1 MHFLTLKGFSSDYLQ
16 KIIDKSI
23 RIKKLFKENPGEYK
37 SRYGKILEGRT
48 LLMLF
53 EKPSLRTR
61 LSFETGM
68 TQFGGHAIFYD
79 ISTSPLGKKEIMS
92 DTSIVASK
100 YVDIIMARLFEHSD
114 IEEMAKYSTVP
125 VINALTNFSHPC
137 QVMGDFMT
145 IIEKRGHL
153 KGLKLAYVG
162 DSNNNMTHSL
172 MSGCSIMGIDI
183 SVGCPKGK
191 EFEPQPQVV
200 ESTKNKAKETS
211 VKFVITH
218 DASEAVKDADI
229 VYTDSW
235 MSYHID
241 PSEEKKRVQIF
252 MPYQVNSKLMSQAKP
267 DAMFMNCL
275 PAMRGYEQTADV
287 IDGPQSI
294 VFDEAENRLHVQK
307 GIILELLNLD

>member
-1 MHFLTLKGFSSDYLQ
+1 MHFLTLQGFSADYLQ

-23 RIKKLFKENPGEYK
+23 RIKKLFKENPAEYK
-37 SRYGKILEGRT
+37 SRYGKILKGRT
-48 LLMLF
+48 LLMFF

-92 DTSIVASK
+92 DTSIVASR
-100 YVDIIMARLFEHSD
+100 YVDIIMARLFKHSD

-172 MSGCSIMGIDI
+172 MSGCSIMGMDI
-183 SVGCPKGK
+183 SVGCPKGE

-200 ESTKNKAKETS
+200 ESTKNNAKETGI
-211 VKFVITH
+211 KFVLTH

-241 PSEEKKRVQIF
+241 KSQEKTRVEIF

-294 VFDEAENRLHVQK
+294 VFDEAENRLHIQK

>member
-1 MHFLTLKGFSSDYLQ
+1 MHFLTLKDFSADYLQ

-23 RIKKLFKENPGEYK
+23 RIKKLLKENPEEYK
-37 SRYGKILEGRT
+37 SRYGKILDGKT

-92 DTSIVASK
+92 DTSIVASRF
-100 YVDIIMARLFEHSD
+100 VDIIMARLFKHSD
-114 IEEMAKYSTVP
+114 IEEMAKYSSVP

-153 KGLKLAYVG
+153 KGLKLTYMG

-172 MSGCSIMGIDI
+172 MFGCSIMGLDI
-183 SVGCPKGK
+183 SVGCPNGE

-200 ESTKNKAKETS
+200 EWTKNKAKETG
-211 VKFVITH
+211 VKVVVTN

-241 PSEEKKRVQIF
+241 KSQEENRKKIF
-252 MPYQVNSKLMSQAKP
+252 MPYQVNSKLMNQAKP

-307 GIILELLNLD
+307 GIILELLDLD